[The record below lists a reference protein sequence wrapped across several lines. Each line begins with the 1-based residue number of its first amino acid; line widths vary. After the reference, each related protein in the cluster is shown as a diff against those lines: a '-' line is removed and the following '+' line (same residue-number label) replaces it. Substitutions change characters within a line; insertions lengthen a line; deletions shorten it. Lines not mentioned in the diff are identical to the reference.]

1 VKSVTSGGY
10 GTPPHFST
18 SAQLVSSWHL
28 ADTLLSR
35 TKRHW
40 SLQMQEEVRTMCH
53 PSNLSTISPPSQPV
67 RNLNLALLFLD
78 VAQAEFSSNSGYW
91 CDIEILKDL
100 LTRTHDQIKA
110 EYDKVAKL
118 V

>member
-1 VKSVTSGGY
+1 
-10 GTPPHFST
+10 
-18 SAQLVSSWHL
+18 
-28 ADTLLSR
+28 
-35 TKRHW
+35 
-40 SLQMQEEVRTMCH
+40 MQEEVRTQNH
-53 PSNLSTISPPSQPV
+53 PSNLSTIRPPNHAG

-91 CDIEILKDL
+91 CDIEIVKRL
-100 LTRTHDQIKA
+100 LTKTHDQIKA

>member
-10 GTPPHFST
+10 GTPPNFST
-18 SAQLVSSWHL
+18 SAQLLSFWHL

-40 SLQMQEEVRTMCH
+40 SLQMQVRTMYH

-67 RNLNLALLFLD
+67 RNLNLALLSLD

-100 LTRTHDQIKA
+100 LIRTHDQIKA